1 MKMKQV
7 VAAAGLIAATSLA
20 SAAVILNADGTGF
33 VGKGDV
39 QLAFNWN
46 NATLQKNAVDVRFS
60 YSATTIYVATCSWV
74 TGEGTR
80 GEKTHYV
87 PFTVSADVN
96 RLITYDA
103 RVRNQITGFTLTGFG
118 ATSSVGAPPEV
129 GGSCLGEG
137 ADGTWSAVAMES
149 ETEALY
155 VIYGASRQVLTIT
168 PPDM

>member
-60 YSATTIYVATCSWV
+60 YSATTS
-74 TGEGTR
+74 
-80 GEKTHYV
+80 
-87 PFTVSADVN
+87 
-96 RLITYDA
+96 
-103 RVRNQITGFTLTGFG
+103 
-118 ATSSVGAPPEV
+118 
-129 GGSCLGEG
+129 
-137 ADGTWSAVAMES
+137 
-149 ETEALY
+149 
-155 VIYGASRQVLTIT
+155 
-168 PPDM
+168 